1 MFLKKSTLRPVFK
14 NLGFGT
20 QNSPLTVYVWTKRY
34 NGERNKSTVFKNDG
48 MRVDEALML
57 CMKRFDDVFVFAI
70 FY

>member
-34 NGERNKSTVFKNDG
+34 NGERKKSTVFKNDG